1 MSIITKPNNIVD
13 GNDAFGS
20 EVDANFNVIYND
32 YNGNQTTANLADD
45 AGIVNGQIA
54 ENTLTIERMNLRD
67 FIGGLITQ
75 NGTDADHDINIAVG
89 ICRDE
94 NNVEGLTLG
103 SILVKQIDAGFAV
116 GTNAGGL
123 DTGSVANDT
132 LYAIWLIKR
141 TDTNV
146 VDAIFS
152 TSFSAPT
159 MPTDYTRRRLIASVL
174 TDGSANIIGYVQ
186 LGDYF
191 RYLGDTPRDVSDGS
205 ITSNTF
211 ETGTLSVPPNSV
223 AHMYVRLTNS
233 TSTDTNGFV
242 NVKRVGS
249 SEAASNLT
257 AFLGTDMGGVTFDE
271 FTTQGF
277 CAVDGSSQIQ
287 YSAVEASGAATVQIR
302 TIGFFMIGRR
312 DVGVLP

>member
-1 MSIITKPNNIVD
+1 MSILTLPHVHATGDDILASEENANNTT
-13 GNDAFGS
+13 
-20 EVDANFNVIYND
+20 IYND
-32 YNGNQTTANLADD
+32 YNGNVDNDNIAANA
-45 AGIVNGQIA
+45 AIVGTKLA
-54 ENTLTIERMNLRD
+54 ENTLDIERMNLRD
-67 FIGGLITQ
+67 YIGGLITQ
-75 NGTDADHDINIAVG
+75 NGTDSDHDINIAVG

-103 SILVKQIDAGFAV
+103 SVLVKRIDAAWAV
-116 GTNAGGL
+116 GSAAGGL

-141 TDTNV
+141 IDTNV

-159 MPTDYTRRRLIASVL
+159 MPTNYTIRRLIASVL
-174 TDGSANIIGYVQ
+174 TDASANIIGYEQ

-191 RYLGDTPRDVSDGS
+191 RYTGDTPRDVSDGS

-223 AHMYVRLTNS
+223 AHMYVRLTNT
-233 TSTDTNGFV
+233 TSTDTDGFV
-242 NVKRVGS
+242 NIRRLGASESAS
-249 SEAASNLT
+249 SLV
-257 AFLGTDMGGVTFDE
+257 AFLGTDMGSVTFDE

-277 CAVDGSSQIQ
+277 CAVDGSSQIE
-287 YSAVEASGAATVQIR
+287 YSAVEASGDATVQVR